1 VDKAIGPTILVVDDY
16 DSVRIALSL
25 ILKKNGFR
33 VLAAESPTTAKLL
46 WNERRAEIDLLLVD
60 ISMPAISGP
69 ELVQE
74 LMADGDTTPVIF
86 VTGTGAESAREATR
100 KIRNP
105 NILQKPF
112 APDVLVKAVED
123 ALAQNAGLAISN

>member
-1 VDKAIGPTILVVDDY
+1 VDKATGSTILVVDDY

-25 ILKKNGFR
+25 ILKKSGFR
-33 VLAAESPTTAKLL
+33 VLAAESPNTARLL
-46 WNERRAEIDLLLVD
+46 WNERRTEIDLLLVD

-69 ELVQE
+69 DLVREL
-74 LMADGDTTPVIF
+74 LADGDSTPVIF
-86 VTGTGAESAREATR
+86 VTGTGAESAREATQ

-123 ALAQNAGLAISN
+123 ALARNAGAALSN